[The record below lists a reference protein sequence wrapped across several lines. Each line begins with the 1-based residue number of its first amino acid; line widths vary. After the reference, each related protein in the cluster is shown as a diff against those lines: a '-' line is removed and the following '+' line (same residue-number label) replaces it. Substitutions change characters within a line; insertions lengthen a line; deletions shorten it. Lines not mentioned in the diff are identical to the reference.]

1 MPAMSTKKPRPT
13 TVREHSHLRRQ
24 RVILSVIGILVIA
37 AFLLSL
43 VR

>member
-1 MPAMSTKKPRPT
+1 MSSKKPRPSSSAQH
-13 TVREHSHLRRQ
+13 RSARRQ
-24 RVILSVIGILVIA
+24 RVVLSVIGILVIA

>member
-1 MPAMSTKKPRPT
+1 MSSKKRRPST
-13 TVREHSHLRRQ
+13 TEHRHARRQ

>member
-1 MPAMSTKKPRPT
+1 MSTKKPRSPAP
-13 TVREHSHLRRQ
+13 REHPYIRRQ
-24 RVILSVIGILVIA
+24 RVILSVIGLLVIA